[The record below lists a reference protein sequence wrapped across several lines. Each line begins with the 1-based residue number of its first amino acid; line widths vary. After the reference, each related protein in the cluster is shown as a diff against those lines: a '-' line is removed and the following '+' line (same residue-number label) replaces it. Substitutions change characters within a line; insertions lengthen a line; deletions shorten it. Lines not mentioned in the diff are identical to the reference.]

1 MKKTIQEAIVTT
13 IPVML
18 GYLFVGCAFG
28 LLFEKNGYSIW
39 VALALSFF
47 VYSGSLQF
55 IALTFFTPAV
65 SLVQVAMMT
74 LFVNARHLFY
84 GLSFID
90 TFKRLGKKRYYAIH
104 ALTDESYSLLVSVD
118 DKREDY
124 LSYILWIELFNQSY
138 WIIGTLVGFTLANV
152 ITFDT
157 TGLDFAMNALFIV
170 IFMEQWLST
179 KHHFPA
185 ILGVVC
191 TACSLWLFGADVMIL
206 PAMAL
211 ILLVLLLA
219 RKQLEKNYVE

>member
-1 MKKTIQEAIVTT
+1 MKKTIQEAFKTS

-18 GYLFVGCAFG
+18 GYIFVGCAFG

-39 VALALSFF
+39 VALALSLF

-55 IALTFFTPAV
+55 IALTFFTPV
-65 SLVQVAMMT
+65 ISFVQVALMT

-90 TFKRLGKKRYYAIH
+90 VFKRLGNKKYYAIH

-118 DKREDY
+118 AKREDY
-124 LSYILWIELFNQSY
+124 LSYILWIELFNHCY
-138 WIIGTLVGFTLANV
+138 WISGTLLGFLLANV

-170 IFMEQWLST
+170 IFTEQWLST
-179 KHHFPA
+179 KQHFPA

-191 TACSLWLFGADVMIL
+191 TTCSLLLFGADVMIL

-219 RKQLEKNYVE
+219 RKHLEKDYVK